1 MADDTRLIEAA
12 MVLRANATEGWEQ
25 FTAAVANY
33 AALSTADML
42 RCDPTQLQKQQGV
55 ALGLT
60 QLANILE
67 NAPKLYEV
75 RKR

>member
-1 MADDTRLIEAA
+1 ML
-12 MVLRANATEGWEQ
+12 LRANATEGWES
-25 FTAAVANY
+25 FVAAISNY

-42 RCDPTQLQKQQGV
+42 RADASQLQKQQGV
-55 ALGLT
+55 AYGLT